1 MCACRSRLG
10 RDTLFTYLPT
20 TDRNT
25 APSSAAVLAAE
36 PELGVVE
43 PEEWFPENDEE
54 AFMYSGSQL

>member
-1 MCACRSRLG
+1 MTPSL
-10 RDTLFTYLPT
+10 LTYLPPT
-20 TDRNT
+20 GT
-25 APSSAAVLAAE
+25 AGSSAAE